1 MGMPVRDAE
10 QSILVQPTLGDI
22 EKGVRGDPE
31 ACAYAQCVKRM
42 LKSSTVFV
50 YHTVAYIEV
59 LTEQGNP
66 VLERYLIKNGTK
78 DYLEHFDA
86 DKGVKPAG
94 FKLRAPEFS
103 KTLDYKAAYQK
114 RAHKTG
120 AYERWEEARK
130 ERKSRAANGEK
141 VSTRKVKARQTVG
154 SFRQGTGCVRFV
166 GAGASRLAKRELEA

>member
-50 YHTVAYIEV
+50 YLTTAYIEV
-59 LTEQGNP
+59 LTEEGES
-66 VLERYLIKNGTK
+66 VLERYLIKDGTK
-78 DYLEHFDA
+78 DYLENFDA

-120 AYERWEEARK
+120 AYERWEQARK
-130 ERKSRAANGEK
+130 EKKAREANGQKQER
-141 VSTRKVKARQTVG
+141 RKVRARQTVG
-154 SFRQGTGCVRFV
+154 SFRMGTGLVRFIGV
-166 GAGASRLAKRELEA
+166 GASRLHKREHEG